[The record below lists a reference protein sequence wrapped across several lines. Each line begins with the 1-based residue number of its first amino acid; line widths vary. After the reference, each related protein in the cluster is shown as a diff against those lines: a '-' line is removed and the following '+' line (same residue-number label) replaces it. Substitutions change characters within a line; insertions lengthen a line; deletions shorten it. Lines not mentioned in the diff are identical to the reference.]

1 MASDT
6 GSPRHRGPP
15 PGFRPPWWPEGEPF
29 PPEGGGHWRGP
40 GGGPWGGGPGGG
52 PWGGPWG
59 GRGRGF
65 ARRLGLLLAVWL
77 GLVFAAS
84 ALAVVVVSGALGIG
98 ARRGVLL
105 PAAAAGLVLLLVAV
119 AAIGRSV
126 RRMAAPIGEVMEAA
140 ERVAAGDYRARVTRR
155 GPWETRRLAGAF
167 NTMVERLE
175 SNERRRRDLLAD
187 IAHELRTPLSVIRGN
202 VEAMRDGIYPRDE
215 AGLARVLE
223 ETAVMSRLLDD
234 LQLLSTAEAGVLKLY
249 REPVAPSALVEDAV
263 AGFRAA
269 AQAGEVRLSSH
280 AAPGL
285 PPLDV
290 DPVRI
295 GEVLSN
301 LLSNALRHTP
311 PGGAVEIAAARCD
324 EGVSLTV
331 SDTGG
336 GIPADEVPHIF
347 DRFVKSGDSGG
358 AGLGL
363 AIAKTLVEAHA
374 GHITVD
380 STPGHGTTMRV
391 TLPADAG

>member
-1 MASDT
+1 M
-6 GSPRHRGPP
+6 
-15 PGFRPPWWPEGEPF
+15 
-29 PPEGGGHWRGP
+29 
-40 GGGPWGGGPGGG
+40 
-52 PWGGPWG
+52 
-59 GRGRGF
+59 
-65 ARRLGLLLAVWL
+65 LGLI
-77 GLVFAAS
+77 FAAS
-84 ALAVVVVSGALGIG
+84 ALAVVVISGALGIG
-98 ARRGVLL
+98 GRRGVLV
-105 PAAAAGLVLLLVAV
+105 PAAAAGLVLVLVAV
-119 AAIGRSV
+119 AVIGRSV

-140 ERVAAGDYRARVTRR
+140 ERVAAGDYRARVMRR

-202 VEAMRDGIYPRDE
+202 VEAMRDGVYPRDE

-234 LQLLSTAEAGVLKLY
+234 LQLLSTAEAGALKLY

-269 AQAGEVRLSSH
+269 AQAEQVRLSSRV
-280 AAPGL
+280 APGL
-285 PPLDV
+285 PSLDV

-311 PGGAVEIAAARCD
+311 PGGAVEIVAAPCD
-324 EGVSLTV
+324 GGVALTV
-331 SDTGG
+331 SDTGA
-336 GIPADEVPHIF
+336 GIPAAEAAHIF
-347 DRFVKSGDSGG
+347 DRFVKSADSGG

-374 GHITVD
+374 GRITVD
-380 STPGHGTTMRV
+380 SEPGRGTTMRV
-391 TLPADAG
+391 LLPVEA